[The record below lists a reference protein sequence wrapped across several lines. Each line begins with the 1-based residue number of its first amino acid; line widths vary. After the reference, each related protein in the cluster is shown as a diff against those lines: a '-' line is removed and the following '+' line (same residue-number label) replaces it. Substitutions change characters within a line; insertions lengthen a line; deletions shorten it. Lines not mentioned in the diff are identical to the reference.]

1 MPVFFFAP
9 IFDVFLLPFRGL
21 FEDVLRSL
29 NRSQETTAAEK
40 IMKKT
45 DSNNVK
51 RDSLSSTTRANVLL
65 VQSCSV
71 LAQHVFFRQLL
82 LLFFAQCK
90 LQRNV
95 HILDLPDLWPQQS

>member
-29 NRSQETTAAEK
+29 NRSQETTAAER

-51 RDSLSSTTRANVLL
+51 RDSLSSTTKTNVLL

-71 LAQHVFFRQLL
+71 LAQHVFLGNCCCCFLL
-82 LLFFAQCK
+82 NASSNGMFIF
-90 LQRNV
+90 
-95 HILDLPDLWPQQS
+95 